1 MATRLRPIGHDDRL
15 SLVDHLDELRKRL
28 IFSVIVFTVFFGLCL
43 WQNGAI
49 LDVMERPSNQAL
61 ERVSSDAGDPLEQTA
76 RYQTQQRKAWLQL
89 AALARRQALEENDP
103 ELRRLLQAAAE
114 TMRDTAAATPS
125 GVSRR
130 PVTLGVGEPFAV
142 TIKVS
147 AYAALLL
154 SLPILLWQL
163 YAFLLPAFSP
173 RERQVALP
181 LMLAVPFLF
190 LAGVVFAYLIVLP
203 RAIDFLQ
210 NFNDDQFDILL
221 QARDYY
227 RFSILL
233 LIVMGL
239 LFQIPVAILG
249 ATRMGIVSVEQLR
262 RNRRYALLVI
272 AVLAMLLPGTD
283 PITMVVSMLPL
294 ALLYEGSIL
303 FAALLDRRAARERAR
318 EEAEDAQR
326 DLDAMM
332 VDEDDDL
339 EPTLS
344 HSEDRGSA

>member
-1 MATRLRPIGHDDRL
+1 MPAPRLRPIGHDDRL

-28 IFSVIVFTVFFGLCL
+28 IFSVIVFAVAFGLCL
-43 WQNGAI
+43 WQNDLI
-49 LDVMERPSNQAL
+49 LNVMERPSEQAL
-61 ERVSSDAGDPLEQTA
+61 QQISPDGGDPAEQSLRWEA
-76 RYQTQQRKAWLQL
+76 QQRQAWTEL
-89 AALARRQALEENDP
+89 AALTRAQALEEDDP
-103 ELRRLLQAAAE
+103 ELKRLLERVTATLRE
-114 TMRDTAAATPS
+114 TAAVAPVSPVNATP
-125 GVSRR
+125 R

-142 TIKVS
+142 TVKVS
-147 AYAALLL
+147 AWAAVLI
-154 SLPILLWQL
+154 SLPVLLWQL
-163 YAFLLPAFSP
+163 YAFVLPAFSP

-190 LAGVVFAYLIVLP
+190 VAGVIFAYLVVLP

-239 LFQIPVAILG
+239 LFQIPIAILG
-249 ATRMGIVSVEQLR
+249 ATRMGIVSVDQLR
-262 RNRRYALLVI
+262 RHRRYALLVI

-283 PITMVVSMLPL
+283 PITMVVAMLPL

-303 FAALLDRRAARERAR
+303 FAAALDRRAARIGDDP
-318 EEAEDAQR
+318 AEDA
-326 DLDAMM
+326 DSSATD
-332 VDEDDDL
+332 DEL
-339 EPTLS
+339 QPTLS
-344 HSEDRGSA
+344 HSDDKAAD

>member
-1 MATRLRPIGHDDRL
+1 MATRLRPIGYEERL

-28 IFSVIVFTVFFGLCL
+28 IFSLIVFTVFFGLCI
-43 WQNGAI
+43 WQNDAI
-49 LDVMERPSNQAL
+49 LDVMERPSDQAL
-61 ERVSSDAGDPLEQTA
+61 QRISAGGGDPLEETA
-76 RYQTQQRKAWLQL
+76 SWQLQQKRAWLQL
-89 AALARRQALEENDP
+89 AAITRRQALEETDP
-103 ELRRLLQAAAE
+103 ELRRLLTQAAI
-114 TMRDTAAATPS
+114 TMRQTADATPS
-125 GVSRR
+125 ANARR

-154 SLPILLWQL
+154 SLPILLWQF
-163 YAFLLPAFSP
+163 YAFVLPAFSP

-190 LAGVVFAYLIVLP
+190 LAGVVFAYFIVLP

-227 RFSILL
+227 RFSIIL
-233 LIVMGL
+233 LIVMGV
-239 LFQIPVAILG
+239 LFQIPVGILG

-283 PITMVVSMLPL
+283 PITMVVSMVPL

-303 FAALLDRRAARERAR
+303 FAALLDRRSARERER
-318 EEAEDAQR
+318 EEAEEAER
-326 DLDAMM
+326 ELDEMA
-332 VDEDDDL
+332 VEDDDF
-339 EPTLS
+339 EPTYS
-344 HSEDRGSA
+344 HSDDKGSV